1 MGASF
6 SALAIVASLVAIA
19 MIASGIYFYRNASSD
34 IAHRKIVIATGS
46 ETGTYHAL
54 GDGLR
59 HILENT
65 GAFASIE
72 NRATDG
78 SEENIRLIGEADSN
92 VDLAFV
98 QGDATRGTNARLV
111 ATLYNEVLHILISN
125 SGVQEI
131 KSIYDLQ
138 GKRVSLGAT
147 GSGTRHLSTRILGH
161 FGIEPAEDKILQPRE
176 AMNKL
181 AAGTIDAVFLLS
193 AIPSQLI
200 YDMAAQ
206 DTVHFLSLGD
216 GLGTGN
222 EAHALELVIPG
233 VKQDII
239 PRSTYVRTPRQPIHT
254 ISVAAMLVARSSL
267 DKELVRYITAAI
279 FQNRSDTE
287 RLEGNGPVVAR
298 NIRENYDPSEAAIP
312 YHPGAAAYYRRQEPP
327 FFVEYA
333 EALSLGLTLLL
344 AFYSVFIAFREWS
357 RRRMKNRVDAY
368 LLKVESLVDN
378 IHSLVH
384 DTLLERQ
391 SALEELRREAFSD
404 LIAERL
410 LADEAFII
418 LQNHLRDELANVEQ
432 LIVKKA
438 GDSR

>member
-1 MGASF
+1 
-6 SALAIVASLVAIA
+6 LAIFASLVAIA
-19 MIASGIYFYRNASSD
+19 MIASGIYFYRDASSD

-46 ETGTYHAL
+46 ETGTYYVL
-54 GDGLR
+54 GNGLK

-78 SEENIRLIGEADSN
+78 SEDNIRLISQADSG

-98 QGDATRGTNARLV
+98 QGNATGSTNARLV
-111 ATLYNEVLHILISN
+111 ATLYDEVLHILISK
-125 SGVQEI
+125 SGAQQT

-138 GKRVSLGAT
+138 GKRVSLGAA
-147 GSGTRHLSTRILGH
+147 GSGTRNLSTRILGH
-161 FGIEPAEDKILQPRE
+161 FGIETAEDKILQPQE
-176 AMNKL
+176 AMNEL

-200 YDMAAQ
+200 YEVAAQ
-206 DTVHFLSLGD
+206 DAVRFLSLGD
-216 GLGTGN
+216 GLEAGN

-233 VKQDII
+233 VKRNII
-239 PRSTYVRTPRQPIHT
+239 PRSTYARAPHQPVHT
-254 ISVAAMLVARSSL
+254 ISVAATLVARSSL
-267 DKELVRYITAAI
+267 DKELVRYMTESI
-279 FQNRSDTE
+279 FQNRSDTA
-287 RLEGNGPVVAR
+287 RLEGSGAVVAR
-298 NIRENYDPSEAAIP
+298 NIRENYNPSETAIP
-312 YHPGAAAYYRRQEPP
+312 YHPGAATYYRRQEPP

-368 LLKVESLVDN
+368 LLKVEGLVESS
-378 IHSLVH
+378 HSLAH
-384 DTLLERQ
+384 DTLLVRQ

-418 LQNHLRDELANVEQ
+418 LQNHLRDELSSVEQ
-432 LIVKKA
+432 LIMKKA
-438 GDSR
+438 RGSE

>member
-1 MGASF
+1 
-6 SALAIVASLVAIA
+6 
-19 MIASGIYFYRNASSD
+19 
-34 IAHRKIVIATGS
+34 
-46 ETGTYHAL
+46 
-54 GDGLR
+54 
-59 HILENT
+59 
-65 GAFASIE
+65 
-72 NRATDG
+72 
-78 SEENIRLIGEADSN
+78 
-92 VDLAFV
+92 
-98 QGDATRGTNARLV
+98 
-111 ATLYNEVLHILISN
+111 
-125 SGVQEI
+125 
-131 KSIYDLQ
+131 
-138 GKRVSLGAT
+138 
-147 GSGTRHLSTRILGH
+147 
-161 FGIEPAEDKILQPRE
+161 
-176 AMNKL
+176 MNKL

-200 YDMAAQ
+200 YDTAAQ
-206 DTVHFLSLGD
+206 DTVRFLSLGD
-216 GLGTGN
+216 GLEGGN

-239 PRSTYVRTPRQPIHT
+239 PRSTYVRTPRQPVHT

-267 DKELVRYITAAI
+267 DKELVRYMTAAI

-368 LLKVESLVDN
+368 LLKVESLVDSSD
-378 IHSLVH
+378 SLAH
-384 DTLLERQ
+384 DTLLARQ

-418 LQNHLRDELANVEQ
+418 LQNHLRDELASIEQ
-432 LIVKKA
+432 LIVEKA
-438 GDSR
+438 GGSR